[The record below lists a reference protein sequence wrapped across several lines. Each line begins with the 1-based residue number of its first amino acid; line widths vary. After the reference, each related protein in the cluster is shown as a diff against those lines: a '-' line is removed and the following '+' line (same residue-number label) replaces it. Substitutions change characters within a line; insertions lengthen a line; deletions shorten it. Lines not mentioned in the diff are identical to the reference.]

1 MSTYPVFSMS
11 NAGEIPPYLS
21 KRTLVRGEHPKIS
34 PTKQKRLLLN
44 VPSHLKIGFVE
55 KTISKN
61 SEVLIK
67 KPLKRKLILAFF
79 FKI

>member
-11 NAGEIPPYLS
+11 NAVEIPPYLS
-21 KRTLVRGEHPKIS
+21 KRTLVQGEHPKIY

-44 VPSHLKIGFVE
+44 VPSHLKIGFLY

-61 SEVLIK
+61 RAFLIK
-67 KPLKRKLILAFF
+67 KTTINRKEVI
-79 FKI
+79 KHG

>member
-21 KRTLVRGEHPKIS
+21 KRTLVLGEHPKIS

-44 VPSHLKIGFVE
+44 VPSHLKIAFPY

-61 SEVLIK
+61 RVFLIK
-67 KPLKRKLILAFF
+67 KDYF
-79 FKI
+79 